1 MIITVLDPP
10 WFQNTKDKNLA
21 SKTKRNLKIQEKQS
35 KKIDFYVYAIPC
47 AALLIKLIVMA
58 NTPGHGWLGADGESY
73 LSGVDGLISQ
83 GYFSNKEILSY
94 WPAGYPILIWLLTKI
109 SIVNIGW
116 SVSISQSAFY
126 AYSSYYFTKQVSR
139 TNLRKW
145 IIPISVI
152 IAINPTLS
160 LSSLSVG
167 YEGPIASCMMM
178 ILGLILKSKLATS
191 GSGFKKFVI
200 GVGLFSALATF
211 MQPRW
216 ILTSVVLAAIWA
228 LTTTN
233 RKQQVLI
240 LVAVIGVMAVAPLAL
255 VQRNSVAFQK
265 NIVSTNLGI
274 TMSIGSGPET
284 SGGYNHTGP
293 NVPCEGKALASKVS
307 DSELTK
313 CVLKWYLQNPTDTLR
328 LSANKSFFFWS
339 PWVGPMA
346 NGTMARNPWQK
357 INPIVKVGSNSK
369 AANDLINGNFGKT
382 MSIIWVLGGILL
394 LIIGFFWLVSR
405 GGLYKDLG
413 LLTLAPVA
421 ISFLVSLGTIGDHR
435 FRLPTM
441 PLSLFLQVLGA
452 AVLYRRFKTGS
463 FSSTFETNAQAR

>member
-1 MIITVLDPP
+1 M
-10 WFQNTKDKNLA
+10 A
-21 SKTKRNLKIQEKQS
+21 SKSKRELKIKAQAN
-35 KKIDFYVYAIPC
+35 KKIDFYLYAIPLV
-47 AALLIKLIVMA
+47 ALFIKVIVMA

-73 LSGVDGLISQ
+73 LSGVDGLIAQ
-83 GYFSNKEILSY
+83 GYFSDKEILSY
-94 WPAGYPILIWLLTKI
+94 WPAGYPILIWILTKVSLVNLGWLI
-109 SIVNIGW
+109 SLT
-116 SVSISQSAFY
+116 QSFFY
-126 AYSSYYFTKQVSR
+126 AYSSYYFTKQLSQ
-139 TNLRKW
+139 TKLRNFV
-145 IIPISVI
+145 IPVAIV

-160 LSSLSVG
+160 LSSMSVG
-167 YEGPIASCMMM
+167 YESPIASCMMM
-178 ILGLILKSKLATS
+178 IIGLILKSKLTTS
-191 GSGFKKFVI
+191 GSGFKRIVV
-200 GVGLFSALATF
+200 GVGFFSALATF

-216 ILTSVVLAAIWA
+216 ILTTVVIAAIWA
-228 LTTTN
+228 LTTTG
-233 RKQQVLI
+233 RKQQALI

-274 TMSIGSGPET
+274 TMSIGAGPET
-284 SGGYNHTGP
+284 SGGYNHVGP
-293 NVPCEGKALASKVS
+293 NVPCAANAPASKVS

-357 INPIVKVGSNSK
+357 INPIVTAGSTSK
-369 AANDLINGNFGKT
+369 AANDLINGNFGKAA
-382 MSIIWVLGGILL
+382 SVVWVLGGILL
-394 LIIGFFWLVSR
+394 MVAGFIWLFSSR
-405 GGLYKDLG
+405 GLLRDLG
-413 LLTLAPVA
+413 ILALAPVA

-452 AVLYRRFKTGS
+452 VALYRRFKTGS
-463 FSSTFETNAQAR
+463 FSSTLETNAQPR

>member
-1 MIITVLDPP
+1 
-10 WFQNTKDKNLA
+10 LA
-21 SKTKRNLKIQEKQS
+21 SKSKRNLKIKAQAS
-35 KKIDFYVYAIPC
+35 KKIDSYLYAIPL
-47 AALLIKLIVMA
+47 AALLIKFIIMA
-58 NTPGHGWLGADGESY
+58 NTPGHAWLGADGESY
-73 LSGVDGLISQ
+73 FSGVDGLIAD

-109 SIVNIGW
+109 SLVNIGLLI
-116 SVSISQSAFY
+116 SLSQSAFY
-126 AYSSYYFTKQVSR
+126 AYASFYFTKQISR
-139 TNLRKW
+139 TNLRQW
-145 IIPISVI
+145 VIPISI
-152 IAINPTLS
+152 ILAINPTLS
-160 LSSLSVG
+160 LSSMSVG
-167 YEGPIASCMMM
+167 YESPIASCMMM
-178 ILGLILKSKLATS
+178 IFGLILKSKLTTN
-191 GSGFKKFVI
+191 GSGFKRLVV

-216 ILTSVVLAAIWA
+216 ILTTVVIAAIWA
-228 LTTTN
+228 LTITC
-233 RKQQVLI
+233 RKQQALI

-265 NIVSTNLGI
+265 NIISTNLGI
-274 TMSIGSGPET
+274 TMNIGAGPET

-293 NVPCEGKALASKVS
+293 NVPCEVNAPASKVS

-313 CVLKWYLQNPTDTLR
+313 CVLKWYLQNPTETLR

-357 INPIVKVGSNSK
+357 INPIVKVGSTSK
-369 AANDLINGNFGKT
+369 AANDLINGNFGKAI
-382 MSIIWVLGGILL
+382 SVVWVFGGILL
-394 LIIGFFWLVSR
+394 MVAGFIWLFSSR
-405 GGLYKDLG
+405 GLLRDLG
-413 LLTLAPVA
+413 ILALAPVA

-452 AVLYRRFKTGS
+452 VVLYRRLKTGS